1 MIDVNVLQQDSGYN
15 VQVPYYEIEHSTTAT
30 QQPHNMMHYCK
41 PIERTQTSPVQP
53 CLRFRRSRRKYQ
65 SPDEVNTKR
74 LAVNS
79 RQRTRMKIM
88 NTAYE
93 KLTEVLP
100 ALPEKRKPTK
110 LETLQ
115 LAIQYLRH
123 LTLVLEQNGY

>member
-1 MIDVNVLQQDSGYN
+1 MKFHSAIADDHKSGKQLFNQPGIINQNPTRVNEITEISQIMN
-15 VQVPYYEIEHSTTAT
+15 TAYEKLTEISQIMNTTYEKLT
-30 QQPHNMMHYCK
+30 EISQ
-41 PIERTQTSPVQP
+41 
-53 CLRFRRSRRKYQ
+53 
-65 SPDEVNTKR
+65 
-74 LAVNS
+74 
-79 RQRTRMKIM
+79 IM

-123 LTLVLEQNGY
+123 LTMVLEHNGY